1 MHVYEL
7 SRDISN
13 TAVLF
18 QDVFDGLGPSVKQ
31 FFLKGPKSVG

>member
-18 QDVFDGLGPSVKQ
+18 QDVFDGLVTSGKQ
-31 FFLKGPKSVG
+31 IFLKSPKCVG